1 MLIGYLFDNN
11 YWDLKKILYF
21 YFCPQMLPSVRTFYC
36 PNISGQ
42 KYLPWLSGPE
52 TKNLSFPLSFLY
64 SLHATFLMPKK
75 QLFLNMCY
83 AFFLCHR
90 FSFILLPKYGHST
103 IHISVSFHQ
112 SVIKTTKPWHW
123 LKIMNHYFNT
133 LRKNTK
139 RKYKLKT
146 SMTNFLKFAVATTM
160 GTLYLAHTLEFILLG
175 AVEYRL
181 LLYACV

>member
-64 SLHATFLMPKK
+64 SLQSPRTLVGSNPRRGNNFFFTFFHVLEHPVMSKSS
-75 QLFLNMCY
+75 
-83 AFFLCHR
+83 
-90 FSFILLPKYGHST
+90 FSIHKIINKYLGTYLLS
-103 IHISVSFHQ
+103 
-112 SVIKTTKPWHW
+112 
-123 LKIMNHYFNT
+123 
-133 LRKNTK
+133 LRNLEAQK
-139 RKYKLKT
+139 REQKEK
-146 SMTNFLKFAVATTM
+146 
-160 GTLYLAHTLEFILLG
+160 
-175 AVEYRL
+175 
-181 LLYACV
+181 